1 MKMSVGGRIFLG
13 IVLLQVAS
21 AALILGWFFYSVRA
35 ELNAATRH
43 NAQAA
48 VLRSIDATQAYFR
61 PAEAATEAAQRLFA
75 GGVLGRDRPDR
86 IERYF
91 FEQLRLR
98 PQFAGLYVGYPDGA
112 FFYVMRSDT
121 ESPGGTRTKEI
132 RPGPNGREVDLVW
145 RDQTYATVKTARDPE
160 DTYDP
165 RTRPWYSA
173 AIEQQDSVWTKPYVF
188 FTSRKPGITAA
199 IAVRNGD
206 GDVAAV
212 VGADI
217 EMSEVSTFLSQI
229 GLGLGGSAYI
239 ATPDGE
245 VIAHS
250 GADLITD
257 AAAGNDTLRFRK
269 IGELSGVEGALGDR
283 VLARFAEQS
292 NTDVPAVW
300 EEDSGGQAYY
310 VAVGRMPDVNWPWLI
325 VVIAPQAS
333 LAEVAGASNM
343 VMIGVV
349 LLATLLDC
357 TIGYA
362 LSRSIGRPLAALQRN
377 AKLARRGNIE
387 VMDEIASGYTEID
400 ETADSLY
407 GLAEQIRHGAPRG
420 PAPAAEGAEDGGR
433 SER

>member
-13 IVLLQVAS
+13 IVFLQLAS

-43 NAQAA
+43 SAQAA

-61 PAEAATEAAQRLFA
+61 PAEAVTVAAQRLLA
-75 GGVLGRDRPDR
+75 AGVLTRDRPDQ

-91 FEQLRLR
+91 FEQLREL

-121 ESPGGTRTKEI
+121 ESAGGTRTKEI
-132 RPGPNGREVDLVW
+132 RPGPNGREVELIW
-145 RDQTYATVKTARDPE
+145 RDQNYATVKTARDPD

-165 RTRPWYSA
+165 RARPWYAA
-173 AIEQQDSVWTKPYVF
+173 AIEQQTSVWTKPYIF

-206 GDVAAV
+206 GGVAAV

-239 ATPDGE
+239 AMPDGE

-250 GADLITD
+250 GADLITN
-257 AAAGNDTLRFRK
+257 AAGGNDSLRFRK
-269 IGELSGVEGALGDR
+269 IGELGGVEGALGDR
-283 VLARFAEQS
+283 VLTRFAEQA

-300 EEDSGGQAYY
+300 EEDSGGQEYF
-310 VAVGRMPDVNWPWLI
+310 VAVGRMPDAHWPWLI
-325 VVIAPQAS
+325 VVIAPQAG
-333 LAEVAGASNM
+333 LAEVAGASNL

-349 LLATLLDC
+349 LLATLLAC
-357 TIGYA
+357 AIGYA
-362 LSRSIGRPLAALQRN
+362 MSRSFGRPLAALHRN

-420 PAPAAEGAEDGGR
+420 MDTAAERTGGGGQ
-433 SER
+433 STG